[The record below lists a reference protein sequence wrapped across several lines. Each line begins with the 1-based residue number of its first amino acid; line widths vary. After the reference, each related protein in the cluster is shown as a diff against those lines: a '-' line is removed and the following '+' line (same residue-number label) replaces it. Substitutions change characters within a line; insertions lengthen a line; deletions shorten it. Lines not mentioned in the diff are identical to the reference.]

1 MYLLQALTKDAATLQ
16 RAQGPLRE
24 AEGSFRAMTAQD
36 SAAARP
42 WLLRTVPYP
51 RGGFADL
58 ASSSPITAA
67 ERQLRLINGY
77 YSGGEPK
84 PGQTVK
90 VVYPH

>member
-1 MYLLQALTKDAATLQ
+1 
-16 RAQGPLRE
+16 LRE

-36 SAAARP
+36 IAAARP

-51 RGGFADL
+51 RGGFAEL
-58 ASSSPITAA
+58 ANASPITSA

-77 YSGGEPK
+77 YGGGEPK

-90 VVYPH
+90 VVYTH